1 MNDTRRSTRIKRS
14 KRSPTPEE
22 EIFCSERGTNST
34 GLAVLPDELLLEILS
49 YYPPLPHPTSRN
61 NRVNAQAHIE
71 RRERLLALSRTCS
84 NLRRFFRPY
93 IWERIEVCEGMRVGN
108 SVLAF
113 GLKKDDKE
121 FAIELVRQLEIVTI
135 RDATLAQ
142 HVKIV
147 NVDIST
153 FSVHSVLLE
162 LGRCMA
168 LFDNLHTV
176 RIELNLGYR
185 GNNLAALRA
194 FRKYTY
200 PQIRNVIISK
210 WIYPLLDSCPQ
221 VRTIL
226 QCGYDRDNVFERT
239 LFDHLRNTPLLE
251 VLDLDLL
258 ADEFEPL
265 VKSCPLLREIAIAS
279 HYGGASVLVEQI
291 SKLDELKHLQSITLR
306 TGEAGVLAWAKKH
319 LLSIQNADKQEK
331 IISIS
336 ESWRQTAQYLPA
348 PLPDQR
354 NTIAS
359 YVERIKP

>member
-1 MNDTRRSTRIKRS
+1 MDDTRRSTRIKWS

-22 EIFCSERGTNST
+22 EILSSERGTNST
-34 GLAVLPDELLLEILS
+34 GLTVLPDELLLEILS
-49 YYPPLPHPTSRN
+49 YYPPLPHPTSKN

-71 RRERLLALSRTCS
+71 RRDRLLALSRTCS

-113 GLKKDDKE
+113 GSKKGDKE
-121 FAIELVRQLEIVTI
+121 FAVELVRQLEIVTI

-176 RIELNLGYR
+176 RIELNLGHR

-194 FRKYTY
+194 FRKYSY

-221 VRTIL
+221 VRTIR
-226 QCGYDRDNVFERT
+226 QCGNDRDNAFERT
-239 LFDHLRNTPLLE
+239 LFSHLRNTPVLE

-258 ADEFEPL
+258 EDEFEPL
-265 VKSCPLLREIAIAS
+265 VKSCPLLREITIGYS
-279 HYGGASVLVEQI
+279 YGIPVEQF

-306 TGEAGVLAWAKKH
+306 TGEAGALAWAKKH

-331 IISIS
+331 TIFAS
-336 ESWRQTAQYLPA
+336 ESWRQTAYHLPA
-348 PLPDQR
+348 PLPDKH

-359 YVERIKP
+359 YVERTKL